1 MLVMSDSLQVRR
13 SLISTF
19 SLNSFSPPQECTTVA
34 STSSSCRRYHTPV
47 THIMA
52 EQCGQT
58 PQQDSGL
65 VGLVWGV
72 AEDQKATGFVHGLL
86 STLGFILGA
95 SSLGSFLGLLASCF
109 C

>member
-1 MLVMSDSLQVRR
+1 MLVMSDSLQVCL
-13 SLISTF
+13 SLISTTF

-34 STSSSCRRYHTPV
+34 STSSSSCRRYHTPV

-58 PQQDSGL
+58 PQQELWSNRLAWD
-65 VGLVWGV
+65 V

-86 STLGFILGA
+86 P
-95 SSLGSFLGLLASCF
+95 
-109 C
+109 